1 MQLTSIVKELFKI
14 SYKICYKIINHS
26 TAFDNFNTF
35 IMKKHVKLDFCV
47 ATGRKREY
55 S

>member
-1 MQLTSIVKELFKI
+1 M
-14 SYKICYKIINHS
+14 NHF

-35 IMKKHVKLDFCV
+35 IMKKYLKLDFYV
-47 ATGRKREY
+47 ATERKREH